1 MAKSTEALVD
11 PPILK
16 WARESSGL
24 STEEAA
30 RSLQTTDK
38 RVLAWEGGQARPTM
52 AQLRRMAT
60 VYKRQLSDF
69 YLSARPEEPP
79 LPHDFRRLPGD
90 GVFHYGRALRHELR
104 QARLRREL
112 ALDLAEEQDIEL
124 RQLPKI
130 EKAGDPELLG
140 AGERVAQSHGRG
152 TTHVA

>member
-60 VYKRQLSDF
+60 VYKRQLNLVTSIC
-69 YLSARPEEPP
+69 L
-79 LPHDFRRLPGD
+79 H
-90 GVFHYGRALRHELR
+90 ALRSRLSLTISDAYPAMVYSIMA
-104 QARLRREL
+104 ARSDTSSVRR
-112 ALDLAEEQDIEL
+112 
-124 RQLPKI
+124 
-130 EKAGDPELLG
+130 G
-140 AGERVAQSHGRG
+140 
-152 TTHVA
+152 